1 MGMGRFWTL
10 DEVEYLRKNY
20 PYTDTK
26 TLSTKELDIAI

>member
-26 TLSTKELDIAI
+26 SFLLKVATN